1 MLYTMRYRGADDK
14 FYYVAVR
21 VVRDF
26 GDGSYLVERQ
36 DKEHYGQH
44 CLASWK

>member
-36 DKEHYGQH
+36 DNGQH
-44 CLASWK
+44 TLASWK